1 MRSVLVTGAT
11 GPLGRRL
18 VELLGDRHSVTAWGS
33 AEVDLRDAA
42 AVGSAVAAARP
53 ELVFHLAGRRQ
64 GTPAEVWATNV
75 DGLRHLADALARLG
89 GGARLVVTGS
99 SAQYGLRLA
108 LDPIAETAE
117 QRPTTPY
124 GASKAEQEAL
134 ALAYAGTLRVSAVRL
149 FNLVGAGQ
157 RPGLLAE
164 DLAAQLRDK
173 ERTEVVTG
181 DLSGTRDFVDFA
193 DAARALLVIES
204 AGGDGEVYNVCS
216 GRGVALRALAV
227 RLVEL
232 SGREVPLVER
242 QEERV
247 DERLHQVGDPGK
259 LEALGWRAET
269 PLDIS
274 LGALLS

>member
-1 MRSVLVTGAT
+1 MRSALVTGAT

-18 VELLGDRHSVTAWGS
+18 VEQLGEGHRVTAWGS
-33 AEVDLRDAA
+33 ADVDLRDAA

-64 GTPAEVWATNV
+64 GTPDAVRATNV
-75 DGLRHLADALARLG
+75 DGLRHLADALVRLG
-89 GGARLVVTGS
+89 GGARLVVAGS
-99 SAQYGLRLA
+99 SAQYGLQPS

-134 ALAYAGTLRVSAVRL
+134 ALTYTGTLRVSAVRL

-164 DLAAQLRDK
+164 DLAAQLRDPSS
-173 ERTEVVTG
+173 TEVVTG
-181 DLSGTRDFVDFA
+181 DLSGTRDFLDFA
-193 DAARALLVIES
+193 DAARALLVIAS
-204 AGGDGEVYNVCS
+204 TGGDGEAYNVCL
-216 GRGVALRALAV
+216 GRGVALRALAT

-232 SGREVPLVER
+232 SGRDVPLIER
-242 QEERV
+242 QEERM
-247 DERLHQVGDPGK
+247 DEPLHQVGDPGK
-259 LEALGWRAET
+259 LEALGWRAEI
-269 PLDIS
+269 PLDDS
-274 LGALLS
+274 LRALLR